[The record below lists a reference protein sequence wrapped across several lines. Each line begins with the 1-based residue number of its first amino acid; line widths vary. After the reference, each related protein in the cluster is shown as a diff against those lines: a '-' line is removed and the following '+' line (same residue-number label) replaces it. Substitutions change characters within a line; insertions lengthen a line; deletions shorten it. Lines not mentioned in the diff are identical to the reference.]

1 MSGKNLEMA
10 DQISGLILPFLFFS
24 RRVRLQ
30 WINGGEG
37 REEKK
42 EGTKPGFHNKIMEKG
57 NNESKLQTALLKD
70 STILTPLE
78 ENGRKSKCQHTL
90 EARTKKTLDEEEEN
104 TEENKSNNYRKVF
117 AEPIRNVV
125 MKRLSFLNLIL
136 KLHIQPKDKLE
147 INK

>member
-1 MSGKNLEMA
+1 MLLSVGHSLR
-10 DQISGLILPFLFFS
+10 SFLFF

-30 WINGGEG
+30 LVNGGKG
-37 REEKK
+37 REGKK
-42 EGTKPGFHNKIMEKG
+42 EGTKPGFHNKIMEKE
-57 NNESKLQTALLKD
+57 NTESKLQTALLKD

-117 AEPIRNVV
+117 AEPIRNKI

-136 KLHIQPKDKLE
+136 KLHIQPKDKLK